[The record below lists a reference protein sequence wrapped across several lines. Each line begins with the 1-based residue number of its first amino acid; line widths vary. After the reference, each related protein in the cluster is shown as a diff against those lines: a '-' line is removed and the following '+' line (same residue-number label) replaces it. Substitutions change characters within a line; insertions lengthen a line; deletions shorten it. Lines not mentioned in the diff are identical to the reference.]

1 MLDLAF
7 MVALQA
13 VLLAAVILLRE
24 PKLLIPCVI
33 LGLPFE
39 YLQTEAVGTLGE
51 GGAGGAVR
59 TMLNPGKAAMA
70 AAIVVAA
77 WRCRHNPARLIPN
90 SSFLVPV
97 VLFAGVLTLGV
108 GWSDTQ
114 RPTNA
119 VIILP
124 MYVAFVFAAPALI
137 ENRRDIERI
146 VAAFLIAAALV
157 SLIAIAQ
164 RVVGVFQWR
173 SILTESDTYSYRSN
187 ATFADPNNLA
197 RFLAISMA
205 LSIGMIL
212 ATGPRRMTVYLAA
225 PALVLGL
232 PALVATASRSGWL
245 GFLLAVFLMILLAPI
260 RRYTKLRLMA
270 CGAAGVG
277 MMLGLLMLQGGSE
290 FERIKT
296 LTLGIRVL
304 GQREFLIRAGW
315 EMWKDNP
322 FIGVGT
328 GSYQNSL
335 VHNYLWVIPWWA
347 QTTLSHTSFVSLLAE
362 GGIVAI
368 SMFGFVVVR
377 VANASWTVYR
387 REVEP
392 YARLLAAF
400 CAVALTEILFQS
412 QSEGRLFEEPYLYAI
427 FALFIAVERGAA
439 RRRPATAPEPVAEG
453 AGAPVAA
460 RRAAMAAPRE
470 AAPESPPAL
479 A

>member
-51 GGAGGAVR
+51 GGAGGAIR

-197 RFLAISMA
+197 RFQ
-205 LSIGMIL
+205 IG
-212 ATGPRRMTVYLAA
+212 
-225 PALVLGL
+225 
-232 PALVATASRSGWL
+232 
-245 GFLLAVFLMILLAPI
+245 
-260 RRYTKLRLMA
+260 
-270 CGAAGVG
+270 
-277 MMLGLLMLQGGSE
+277 
-290 FERIKT
+290 
-296 LTLGIRVL
+296 
-304 GQREFLIRAGW
+304 RAH
-315 EMWKDNP
+315 
-322 FIGVGT
+322 V
-328 GSYQNSL
+328 
-335 VHNYLWVIPWWA
+335 
-347 QTTLSHTSFVSLLAE
+347 
-362 GGIVAI
+362 
-368 SMFGFVVVR
+368 
-377 VANASWTVYR
+377 
-387 REVEP
+387 
-392 YARLLAAF
+392 
-400 CAVALTEILFQS
+400 
-412 QSEGRLFEEPYLYAI
+412 
-427 FALFIAVERGAA
+427 
-439 RRRPATAPEPVAEG
+439 
-453 AGAPVAA
+453 
-460 RRAAMAAPRE
+460 
-470 AAPESPPAL
+470 
-479 A
+479 